1 MTKVPSISSNA
12 IIHQRAIDAC
22 RSLYCGPAVPVLPQ
36 LPALRHL
43 AISRSPSRWPSPRCS
58 PPTLVF
64 YSQSSRSNNAAALI
78 PMNSKIVGRM
88 GKEQRQTNRKAMS
101 LKQSA
106 ETQIPPPFPFLLLLL
121 PNPHSPFVGRS
132 IEMVHPPEPIGRR
145 WWDRDR
151 GRVGLGIAVA
161 LDHDDAGPSPRKLHA
176 AAPMMIWLESATR
189 RREESS
195 AADFL
200 SDCYVCRKKL
210 HGEDIFMYREKA
222 FCSMECRYKKM
233 VADEYQEQHV
243 SKARKRSTEIASSP
257 CSGGQ
262 LFFTGIVVT

>member
-1 MTKVPSISSNA
+1 MGT
-12 IIHQRAIDAC
+12 
-22 RSLYCGPAVPVLPQ
+22 
-36 LPALRHL
+36 
-43 AISRSPSRWPSPRCS
+43 
-58 PPTLVF
+58 
-64 YSQSSRSNNAAALI
+64 
-78 PMNSKIVGRM
+78 M
-88 GKEQRQTNRKAMS
+88 GKEQSQTNRKAMS

-132 IEMVHPPEPIGRR
+132 IEMVHPPKPIVRR

-176 AAPMMIWLESATR
+176 AAPMMICSPRVRCGSSAPTGR
-189 RREESS
+189 AGFTVGFCGGARARVGDSPVAVAEESS